1 MSASWAVAFL
11 TRLYTDLG
19 LASEV
24 ARGHARL
31 AYSVYLG
38 IADLPCRTRKKS
50 DSGAV
55 ASVLWPPRRPAPP
68 GHGSGHG
75 DWRDRSVLPTVP
87 RRDTYRG
94 AKDILTAMSLAVR
107 PQHPEAR
114 AALDQLQ
121 AALRVVSEAEQDGR
135 YFGGLTVSLPI
146 ALEVDEFKT
155 GRPRSLKTVSW
166 MDHGGDWPEWN
177 RCTVQPSD

>member
-1 MSASWAVAFL
+1 LTRFAYERAERGSDAQAGVLAAAEDPRVAPVLERLTATRLAFL

-24 ARGHARL
+24 ARRHARL

-38 IADLPCRTRKKS
+38 IADLPRRTRKKS

-114 AALDQLQ
+114 EMLDQLQ
-121 AALRVVSEAEQDGR
+121 AALSVV
-135 YFGGLTVSLPI
+135 
-146 ALEVDEFKT
+146 
-155 GRPRSLKTVSW
+155 
-166 MDHGGDWPEWN
+166 
-177 RCTVQPSD
+177 